1 MVSGQCSD
9 CERLVRIGSTRC
21 LPCENLRFK
30 EKPEF
35 SPISP
40 MEGDGI
46 KERLSEIAEN
56 RRFRKAEVK
65 QARLD
70 SAFAWGSAIGAQEV
84 EEEYSYHSLPDSF
97 CSGCGVKL
105 TSESNFCSACGK
117 KRNEF
122 EFDNSIS
129 HQRLYAKNKKSKPS
143 VWVVL
148 LFLLALTGAGY
159 GVYENIFS
167 NGSPSSNSE
176 DYGVNSVEP
185 NSREYITGLTIGNN
199 FSDYSD
205 AGANAEEV
213 CAAARDRRI
222 VLSSR
227 GGIGVDPKT
236 ATFLNS
242 KDGFQGCIDGFNRVP
257 QD

>member
-1 MVSGQCSD
+1 MPDNKCLECDRQLPKGH
-9 CERLVRIGSTRC
+9 TRC
-21 LPCENLRFK
+21 LPCDDLRYQAELEN
-30 EKPEF
+30 PTVSPPNNIAF
-35 SPISP
+35 SKS
-40 MEGDGI
+40 
-46 KERLSEIAEN
+46 LAEIVEN
-56 RRFRKAEVK
+56 RKARKAEVK
-65 QARLD
+65 RAQLD
-70 SAFAWGSAIGAQEV
+70 SAFAWGSAIGEQEA
-84 EEEYSYHSLPDSF
+84 EEDYSYQSLPDSF
-97 CSGCGVKL
+97 CSGCGIKL